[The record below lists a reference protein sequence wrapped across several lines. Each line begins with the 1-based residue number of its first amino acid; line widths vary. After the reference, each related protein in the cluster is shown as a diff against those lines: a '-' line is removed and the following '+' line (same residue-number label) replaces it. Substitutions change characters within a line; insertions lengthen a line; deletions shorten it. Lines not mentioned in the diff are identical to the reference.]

1 MKKILITGADSYI
14 GTSVE
19 KWLGKDPEKYQVDT
33 VDMRTDSWK
42 EKDFSPYDVVFHVAG
57 IAHVSTDPKQEALYY
72 RVNRDLAV
80 KTADKAKRDGVRQFI
95 FMSSI
100 IVYGDSTAGESIID
114 QNTVPGPSNFYGD
127 SKLQAEKGLCT
138 LQDDNFRLVIL
149 RPPMIYGKDSKG
161 NYPKLAKAA
170 QKLPIFPDF
179 DNQRSMLHIDNL
191 CEFIRLMIENAESGL
206 FFPQNKEYV
215 KTSEMVRLI
224 AEAHGKKIKLVKVFN
239 PIIRGMI
246 GRVGIV
252 KKVFGNLVYQKAM
265 SEYKEEYRI
274 RGFYDSVNETER

>member
-57 IAHVSTDPKQEALYY
+57 IAHVKETKENQDLYY
-72 RVNRDLAV
+72 QVNRDLAYE
-80 KTADKAKRDGVRQFI
+80 TATKAKSDGVRQFI
-95 FMSSI
+95 FLSSMS
-100 IVYGDSTAGESIID
+100 VYGID
-114 QNTVPGPSNFYGD
+114 TGVIDKNSSFNPETSYGK
-127 SKLQAEKGLCT
+127 SKFQAEELISPLKNE
-138 LQDDNFRLVIL
+138 NFTVTIL
-149 RPPMIYGKDSKG
+149 RPPMIYGKDCKG
-161 NYPKLAKAA
+161 NYQRLAHFALKAP
-170 QKLPIFPDF
+170 LFPDIK
-179 DNQRSMLHIDNL
+179 NRRSMLYIDNL
-191 CEFIRLMIENAESGL
+191 CEFIRLMIENEESGL

-224 AEAHGKKIKLVKVFN
+224 AEAHGKRIKLVQAFN

-252 KKVFGNLVYQKAM
+252 KKVFGNLVYQKEM
-265 SEYKEEYRI
+265 SEYKEEYRV
-274 RGFYDSVNETER
+274 RDFYDSVNETER